1 VGDGLIV
8 KSKSK
13 TDKKLKIL
21 NVKISKEKLTP
32 GGEMIIKFSDDCL
45 PGLINKITNKTFKIY
60 ITTKN

>member
-21 NVKISKEKLTP
+21 NVKISKEKFTP

-45 PGLINKITNKTFKIY
+45 SGLINQITNKTFKIY
-60 ITTKN
+60 ITTKK